1 MCFENQV
8 LTSRGAG
15 LFRDAVEGSFKIVF
29 TRAIAGSNWDESRG
43 DLSAKPIDWYDG
55 ADGSISAVSTANG
68 ILQVVASFSGSGTN
82 PVKSVCI
89 CVQKKKD
96 GVSPTY
102 DKKDDI
108 IFAAC
113 CDDNSGYVSGDSFK
127 IHFNLPVAMSSV
139 VDAVGNVDPDVVHTS
154 GDQTI
159 DGKLT
164 VGESGEGE
172 IVVIND
178 DLVNTIGYGLSI
190 KTHDESTSVLIT
202 DTAFTISP
210 GDDERSYPYS
220 TMPLKCEY
228 DTTELWVKLTLGNG
242 HVVKLTCTSVEED
255 PE

>member
-15 LFRDAVEGSFKIVF
+15 LFRDAVEESFKIVF

-139 VDAVGNVDPDVVHTS
+139 VDAVGTVDPDVVHTS

-159 DGKLT
+159 DGSLT
-164 VGESGEGE
+164 VGNEDSAEGS
-172 IVVIND
+172 IVVYND
-178 DLVNTIGYGLSI
+178 DHQTEIGYGLYI
-190 KTHDESTSVLIT
+190 KDLSNNTSVNLQGT
-202 DTAFTISP
+202 QVSLNGGA
-210 GDDERSYPYS
+210 YPYA

-242 HVVKLTCTSVEED
+242 HVVKFICAEVEED